1 MKILSVSDVVVDI
14 IHSPL
19 LAKRFG
25 DVDCVLACGDLSLEY
40 MEYIVSVLNKPM
52 YFVYGNHA
60 QHRVMTIDGTV
71 MTEPQG
77 CTNIHKRVVNRNGVL
92 IAGLEG
98 SMRYNNGPH
107 QYSDGEMARE
117 IRCLTPRL
125 WWNKR
130 RYGRGLD
137 ILITHA
143 PPLGIHDG
151 EDLCHRGFKPL
162 LRFMDRWKPRYL
174 IHGHTHLYRLDAKRV
189 TQYNETTVINTYGYQ
204 IIEIDETTLGGR
216 P

>member
-1 MKILSVSDVVVDI
+1 MRILSVSDVVVDI

-19 LAKRFG
+19 LAQRFG
-25 DVDCVLACGDLSLEY
+25 DVDCVLGCGDLALDY
-40 MEYIVSVLNKPM
+40 MEYIVSMLNKPM

-60 QHRVMTIDGTV
+60 QHHVITLDGSIV
-71 MTEPQG
+71 TEPSG
-77 CTNIHKRVVNRNGVL
+77 CFNIHRQIIHRNGVL

-107 QYSDGEMARE
+107 QYSDAEMAWE
-117 IRCLTPRL
+117 ISRLTPRL
-125 WWNKR
+125 WWNER
-130 RYGRGLD
+130 RYGRGVD

-151 EDLCHRGFKPL
+151 EDLCHRGFSAL

-189 TQYNETTVINTYGYQ
+189 TQYKQTTIINTYGYQ
-204 IIEIDETTLGGR
+204 IIEIDEMALGAR
-216 P
+216 R